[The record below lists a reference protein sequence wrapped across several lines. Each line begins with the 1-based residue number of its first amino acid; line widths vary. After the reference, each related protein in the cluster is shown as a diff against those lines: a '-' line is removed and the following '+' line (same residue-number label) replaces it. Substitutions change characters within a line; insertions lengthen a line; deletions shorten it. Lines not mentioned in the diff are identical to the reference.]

1 MVDYATSGYSV
12 GPWHAGFMI
21 TLRRNLVVSKGEP
34 QTDLTKAIFCIYWVN
49 CWWRTLIG
57 LAFIGLLFF
66 FPLSIN
72 L

>member
-21 TLRRNLVVSKGEP
+21 TLRRNLVVSKRKP
-34 QTDLTKAIFCIYWVN
+34 QTDLTKVIFCIYCVD
-49 CWWRTLIG
+49 CWLQTMIG

-66 FPLSIN
+66 LPLSIN